1 MQSSLC
7 WLLVVGCAL
16 VLIPHFA
23 TNVWAKPTDPEQLA
37 AMADTLKYLQ
47 ELDRYYSQVARPS
60 PRSDSGR
67 QHELSKVE
75 NALKMLQLQELD
87 RFYAP
92 RTRPR
97 FGKRAELRP
106 VPEQDVAPDDSSDR
120 LWRRFAS
127 RR

>member
-1 MQSSLC
+1 MQSSLYC
-7 WLLVVGCAL
+7 LLLLGCAL
-16 VLIPHFA
+16 VLIPSL
-23 TNVWAKPTDPEQLA
+23 TPSVSAKPTDPDQLA

-67 QHELSKVE
+67 HRELSKVE

-87 RFYAP
+87 RFYSP

-106 VPEQDVAPDDSSDR
+106 VAEQDTSPDDSNDR
-120 LWRRFAS
+120 MWRRFSS